1 MNASH
6 AAVTEWGLGH
16 IPIEKDF
23 TFLDVGCGG
32 GRTIDWLASR
42 ARSVYGVDYSE
53 ASVAMAREINARAIA
68 EGRVDIR
75 QGSVSHLP
83 FPNATFDVAIAVE
96 THYYW
101 PNDDTRS
108 ARGVPHTRPT
118 SAVTRRRRLRG
129 RPSVRRE
136 VAGLDLRDR
145 HPRLTRQQQPTTP

>member
-101 PNDDTRS
+101 P
-108 ARGVPHTRPT
+108 
-118 SAVTRRRRLRG
+118 
-129 RPSVRRE
+129 
-136 VAGLDLRDR
+136 
-145 HPRLTRQQQPTTP
+145 Q